1 MDIFRSSLARA
12 ATGFKA
18 LALAGAMFAAH
29 ASAQSQDIKLGFV
42 GDMTASPT
50 AGVGIAGVAGIE
62 AAIEDINKAGG
73 LLGRKLS
80 LIVRDD
86 QGQPARSIQGVTE
99 LIDSEKVVALFGPS
113 NSGNAMAWKRIPN
126 EKKVPVMVVI
136 AEATDVTKP
145 MTPDGENYM
154 FRDTMYD
161 RAQTAALTAYAKK
174 NGAKKVGLIT
184 ETTGYGE
191 GGLRDLQVQA
201 KAAGLDVVAA
211 EKIAVADTDMT
222 SQLTKLKAAGVDTV
236 LAWCQGTPM
245 GLLLRSMEKLNYFP
259 TLLSAGGATT
269 NSFYDAAGPALA
281 SKAISVRTIWAPVTE
296 PQQKLF
302 KRVEGKLTNPVVF
315 YGSVQAYDGVM
326 LLAAAIRQA
335 GSVEGLKVREALEN
349 LQAPVQGIF
358 KSYDKPFSR
367 ANHEALVPS
376 DARFVRWNNGKVGE
390 YTDAVTKSLTAAE
403 LNR

>member
-1 MDIFRSSLARA
+1 MDIIRSTA
-12 ATGFKA
+12 AKVASGFKA
-18 LALAGAMFAAH
+18 MALAGVMFAAH
-29 ASAQSQDIKLGFV
+29 VQAQDIKLGFV

-50 AGVGIAGVAGIE
+50 AGIGIAGVAGIE

-80 LIVRDD
+80 LVVRDD
-86 QGQPARSIQGVTE
+86 GGQPQRSIQAVTE
-99 LIDSEKVVALFGPS
+99 LIDSEKVVALLGPA

-145 MTPDGENYM
+145 MAPDGENYM
-154 FRDTMYD
+154 FRNTMYD
-161 RAQTAALTAYAKK
+161 RAQTAAITAYAKK
-174 NGAKKVGLIT
+174 NGAKKVGIVT

-191 GGLRDLQVQA
+191 GGLRDLQAQV
-201 KAAGLDVVAA
+201 KANGLEVAA
-211 EKIAVADTDMT
+211 SEKIAVGDTDMT
-222 SQLTKLKAAGVDTV
+222 SQLNKMKAAGVDTLLV
-236 LAWCQGTPM
+236 WCQGTPM
-245 GLLLRSMEKLNYFP
+245 GLMLRSMEKLNYFP
-259 TLLSAGGATT
+259 TMLTAGGATT

-281 SKAISVRTIWAPVTE
+281 TRAISVRTIWAPVTE
-296 PQQKLF
+296 PQQRLF
-302 KRVEGKLTNPVVF
+302 KRVESKLTNPVVF

-335 GSVEGLKVREALEN
+335 GSVDGAKMREALED

-358 KSYDKPFSR
+358 KSYAKPFSR
-367 ANHEALVPS
+367 TTHEALVPS
-376 DARFVRWNNGKVGE
+376 DAKFVRWNNGKVAE
-390 YTDAVTKSLTAAE
+390 YSDDVSKSLTPAE